1 MTNLLITVT
10 LWITGFL
17 LVLNVTCTILFR
29 KRRIAEKLSYLAAG
43 LIELG
48 IFIFVL
54 LLHLTILTHVPYRL
68 PRGLPI
74 NRAEIG
80 AAIAI
85 GIGLFPVG
93 YWHRSSAARIRDTV
107 VPAGAWDESAHQ
119 LDQHFRRFAAA
130 IGRVD
135 TFSGTLAET
144 TAAGRVED
152 TVAP

>member
-1 MTNLLITVT
+1 MTNILITVT

-17 LVLNVTCTILFR
+17 LVLNVTCTVLFR
-29 KRRIAEKLSYLAAG
+29 KRRIAEKLSYLAAS

-80 AAIAI
+80 AAVAI

-93 YWHRSSAARIRDTV
+93 YWHRSSATRIREHIAKDAQAMQQRE
-107 VPAGAWDESAHQ
+107 AGV
-119 LDQHFRRFAAA
+119 
-130 IGRVD
+130 RVR
-135 TFSGTLAET
+135 SN
-144 TAAGRVED
+144 
-152 TVAP
+152 APGEWMN